1 VTKELFVL
9 LVRIPVKAGFE
20 NEYLSLINAVIDE
33 MRHETSFVNTVVHR
47 STEDPTVFLLHETW
61 LGRDEFFTVQMK
73 RSYRESYEARL
84 PQIMRAPREITILEP
99 LRREYVFRDIE
110 RQRGRGVTQLREALE
125 RRTGQ

>member
-1 VTKELFVL
+1 MTRELFVL

-33 MRHETSFVNTVVHR
+33 MRHETSFVNAVVHR
-47 STEDPTVFLLHETW
+47 SAEDPTVFLLHESW

-73 RSYRESYEARL
+73 RSCRESYEARL
-84 PQIMRAPREITILEP
+84 PQIMRAPREITILES

-110 RQRGRGVTQLREALE
+110 R
-125 RRTGQ
+125 